1 MAETLRDLKVTIKLD
16 NSEFK
21 TGISGVEKQCNSLT
35 KTVKKVA
42 TAIAGAFVVKRLLS
56 LGPQSLK
63 LVLNTTP

>member
-21 TGISGVEKQCNSLT
+21 TGISGVQKQCDSLT

-42 TAIAGAFVVKRLLS
+42 TAIAGAVVVKNIEELF
-56 LGPQSLK
+56 
-63 LVLNTTP
+63 